1 MILRRLTQ
9 HSTDDSSF
17 LCPEV
22 VVTNGAPSVVIEDLH
37 SPFRLVVAPSTEA
50 NLYIIGHCPRLKKK
64 ATTIFPCFCHKFIDR
79 NFVLLVLNGR
89 RNKCVSSPWHTWTPG
104 SDRRAYLGC
113 IWPQHLQYDHSCWVR
128 GLCSYIDLDW
138 SPYQCSPHHPGIS
151 LQKLDP
157 VHTGHVNRL

>member
-22 VVTNGAPSVVIEDLH
+22 VVTDGAPSVVIEDLH
-37 SPFRLVVAPSTEA
+37 SPFRLVVASSTEA

-64 ATTIFPCFCHKFIDR
+64 STTIFPCFCHKFIDR

-89 RNKCVSSPWHTWTPG
+89 RYKCAITNKKVAPGVLEHQVLTDGLTWVASDPSILSMITVAESEGCVVTLT
-104 SDRRAYLGC
+104 
-113 IWPQHLQYDHSCWVR
+113 
-128 GLCSYIDLDW
+128 
-138 SPYQCSPHHPGIS
+138 
-151 LQKLDP
+151 
-157 VHTGHVNRL
+157 